1 MTIKMGIYIIY
12 IYYIYIYIYIYVYIY
27 TYAYIYIYV
36 RNELNVRKETKVV
49 GTQSYM

>member
-12 IYYIYIYIYIYVYIY
+12 IY
-27 TYAYIYIYV
+27 YIYV

-49 GTQSYM
+49 GNQSYM